1 MPKKTTKKSKYDID
15 NEIVIGY
22 NTRVKM
28 DNPPKSKVQPKAKQK
43 AKTEQKLQQ
52 KPKTKKRKVIKKKK
66 KKINIKKIL
75 KILLKIVIIIGIL
88 VCILL
93 FLFVSPVFN
102 IKEISVL
109 GAKEI
114 PSSMYIIMSG
124 IEKGE
129 NIFKIDKTSAI
140 DVIKKEAYVESA
152 KINQIYPNK
161 IEIVIEERTVCYV
174 VESNR

>member
-22 NTRVKM
+22 NTRAKM
-28 DNPPKSKVQPKAKQK
+28 DNPPKSKPKINNIQNV
-43 AKTEQKLQQ
+43 QQ

-75 KILLKIVIIIGIL
+75 KILLRIVIIVGIL
-88 VCILL
+88 VSILL

-102 IKEISVL
+102 IKEISVV

-114 PSSMYIIMSG
+114 PSSTYIIMAG

-129 NIFKIDKTSAI
+129 NIFKIDKTSGI
-140 DVIKKEAYVESA
+140 ETIKKEAYVESV